1 MNDHVTGLAPR
12 GLLEATLAKHCGTAG
27 GPKGAGET
35 RQLMAVTIVDVVG
48 LKAVN
53 ERDGFLAGDA
63 VLHAAAERVRQAAGS
78 ASQLARLGGD
88 ELVAVFLG
96 AQAGEQ
102 AALAAQALAD
112 RSGQPPLRAAFE
124 VASDDDTPATLI
136 HRLYATL
143 RRC

>member
-12 GLLEATLAKHCGTAG
+12 GILEATLAKHCGTAG
-27 GPKGAGET
+27 VPKGTGEAP
-35 RQLMAVTIVDVVG
+35 RLMAVTILDVVG

-53 ERDGFLAGDA
+53 ELDGFLAGDA
-63 VLHAAAERVRQAAGS
+63 VLHAAAERLRQAAGS
-78 ASQLARLGGD
+78 ASLLARLGGD

-102 AALAAQALAD
+102 AALAAQTLAD
-112 RSGQPPLRAAFE
+112 RTGQPPLRAASE

-136 HRLYATL
+136 LRLYATL

>member
-12 GLLEATLAKHCGTAG
+12 GILEATLAKHCGTAG
-27 GPKGAGET
+27 GPKAPGEA
-35 RQLMAVTIVDVVG
+35 RQLMAVTILDVVG

-63 VLHAAAERVRQAAGS
+63 VLHAAAERLRQAAGS
-78 ASQLARLGGD
+78 ASLLARLGGD

-96 AQAGEQ
+96 AQAREQ
-102 AALAAQALAD
+102 AALAARALAD

-124 VASDDDTPATLI
+124 VASDGDTPATLI